1 MATADFTGTRTT
13 RVHGIPD
20 ALADALADALLG
32 LREVTPPDTN
42 NFDDLTHIIATASRV
57 IQHLDAF
64 RELAIVAA
72 DDTSPHADRKA
83 IAAAAGIPPSRL
95 YRILDRHGRPTVR
108 NLERATQAMRRLGET
123 SRETAASMNRT
134 RAALEKMHLED

>member
-83 IAAAAGIPPSRL
+83 IAAADPGMVRL
-95 YRILDRHGRPTVR
+95 VADPTAFIDGGMGTGHRRRSASAATLRP
-108 NLERATQAMRRLGET
+108 ATG
-123 SRETAASMNRT
+123 
-134 RAALEKMHLED
+134 